1 MHRPALIP
9 LAMNRITWLLMVAL
23 LVVSLAGMGGVAV
36 AQDDA
41 ADEAAMDAEPGER
54 LTGVINVVGAEIDGE
69 IAERGFGMSV
79 AEAASNDSKAEL
91 VAAQQADVE
100 ERLDT
105 VEQRQDD
112 LNAALEAGEISEG
125 QYAAEMAKLEAE
137 RASAERLANQSAAV
151 AGELPEEV
159 LAEQG
164 INVTAIDE
172 LRERA
177 NELGGEE
184 VAAIAQ
190 EIAGPSVGEQ
200 FADQAGDRIPAELD
214 PAEDRDTDR
223 PDEADDTPEN
233 GTDI

>member
-1 MHRPALIP
+1 MHR
-9 LAMNRITWLLMVAL
+9 ITSLLMVAL

-41 ADEAAMDAEPGER
+41 ADESEMDVEPGER

-69 IAERGFGMSV
+69 IAERGFGLSV
-79 AEAASNDSKAEL
+79 AEAASNDSKAAI
-91 VAAQQADVE
+91 VAEQRVDVE
-100 ERLDT
+100 DRLDR
-105 VEQRQDD
+105 VEQRQHE
-112 LNAALEAGEISEG
+112 LNAALEAGEISDG
-125 QYAAEMAKLEAE
+125 QYAAEMAQLEAE

-151 AGELPEEV
+151 AGELPEDV
-159 LAEQG
+159 LAEHG

-177 NELGGEE
+177 DELSGEE

-200 FADQAGDRIPAELD
+200 FADQADDRIPDEGD
-214 PAEDRDTDR
+214 SAEDRDSDR
-223 PDEADDTPEN
+223 SEDEQPDEADDTPEA
-233 GTDI
+233 GTDN